1 MPLRAAPEPD
11 RACPCRGP
19 HLTTREIEVLL
30 KTAAGMSARQIAEKL
45 HISRRT
51 VEYHVAAILKRVN
64 AENAVQAVSWCY
76 SVGVLLPRSWP
87 PRWSGRLCIS
97 GGDDLPD
104 QGREHP
110 PEPVEQDRDQ
120 QHARTDANQVI

>member
-1 MPLRAAPEPD
+1 MPLRAVPEPD
-11 RACPCRGP
+11 RPCGCPCRGP

-51 VEYHVAAILKRVN
+51 VEYHVGAILKRVN

-97 GGDDLPD
+97 RGDDLPD

-110 PEPVEQDRDQ
+110 PEPVEQDRGQ
-120 QHARTDANQVI
+120 QHARTDAD